1 MQKGCV
7 FQSNKGWGWKICV
20 KDGQL
25 FITHFFTIS
34 NKRVKET
41 AAELTNL
48 QSQLA
53 DYNLLVDKLNTDT
66 EVILV
71 QQEAQEMAAQNES
84 ESREVEALFAEKQNC
99 KSSTYEVSFL
109 RVQFRYDFELL
120 QVLELSQ
127 VMADLFEQD
136 LLEVRFLEVLVD
148 L

>member
-1 MQKGCV
+1 MGQICIVQK
-7 FQSNKGWGWKICV
+7 

-25 FITHFFTIS
+25 FTTHFFTIS

-84 ESREVEALFAEKQNC
+84 ESREVEALFAEKQN
-99 KSSTYEVSFL
+99 
-109 RVQFRYDFELL
+109 RY
-120 QVLELSQ
+120 V
-127 VMADLFEQD
+127 
-136 LLEVRFLEVLVD
+136 
-148 L
+148 

>member
-1 MQKGCV
+1 M
-7 FQSNKGWGWKICV
+7 
-20 KDGQL
+20 
-25 FITHFFTIS
+25 THYFTNS

-84 ESREVEALFAEKQNC
+84 ESREVEALFAEKQN
-99 KSSTYEVSFL
+99 
-109 RVQFRYDFELL
+109 RYILSKFTKFKPG
-120 QVLELSQ
+120 QVEPRGNW
-127 VMADLFEQD
+127 AGD
-136 LLEVRFLEVLVD
+136 LLKQNVLH
-148 L
+148 

>member
-1 MQKGCV
+1 MQLFMLCK
-7 FQSNKGWGWKICV
+7 
-20 KDGQL
+20 KDGLL
-25 FITHFFTIS
+25 FTTHFFTIS

-84 ESREVEALFAEKQNC
+84 ESREVEALFAEKQNRC
-99 KSSTYEVSFL
+99 VYVF
-109 RVQFRYDFELL
+109 
-120 QVLELSQ
+120 
-127 VMADLFEQD
+127 
-136 LLEVRFLEVLVD
+136 
-148 L
+148 